1 MPQNIWPM
9 VVTFRIPALSNQLA
23 HIVDI
28 ITYIICW
35 GKSGKKVKHTEQRS
49 HAEKVRH
56 CMELFDDTL
65 WGNSNSNRLSFALL
79 CASIRGTRSSPW
91 RVTLS
96 ALSPVDL
103 MTAEP
108 RVSMQQ
114 WTLCFFFSFLLAFH
128 CIYIY
133 IMVMA
138 LFLCFN
144 CIVLCFPSPLISL
157 NPRFVSVCVCGQAR
171 KDWGVCSSWTR
182 LGLET
187 SSGLPRSHSPRRGS
201 QSPPMTGPTSRNTP
215 LLTGRQALSLL
226 PILVSCSFHCHLR
239 FCMFS
244 QYFLLL
250 IVSLFA

>member
-1 MPQNIWPM
+1 MPQNIWQM
-9 VVTFRIPALSNQLA
+9 VVTFRITALSNQLA

-49 HAEKVRH
+49 HAEKFRH

-157 NPRFVSVCVCGQAR
+157 NPRRACAARVTVLGLWACVCAVKHAR
-171 KDWGVCSSWTR
+171 TEESAVAEHVWVSKHQVDFQGATV
-182 LGLET
+182 LEEEAN
-187 SSGLPRSHSPRRGS
+187 LH
-201 QSPPMTGPTSRNTP
+201 QW
-215 LLTGRQALSLL
+215 
-226 PILVSCSFHCHLR
+226 LVPHQETLHF
-239 FCMFS
+239 
-244 QYFLLL
+244 
-250 IVSLFA
+250 